1 MSNDGVRIDR
11 IDHVILRAR
20 DVGATCDFYRR
31 VLGMDMVGY
40 EDGRAALRFGRQKI
54 NVEPAFGDADGPGR
68 EGLHLCL
75 IADGPL
81 AEAEAHLRA
90 CGVELEFGG
99 RVRRSGAEGPIES
112 LYFRDPDGHS
122 IEVAAYVDAG

>member
-1 MSNDGVRIDR
+1 VSNGGVRIDR

-20 DVGATCDFYRR
+20 DVGATCAFYRR
-31 VLGMDMVGY
+31 VLGMDVVDY

-54 NVEPAFGDADGPGR
+54 NVEPVSGDADMAAR

-81 AEAEAHLRA
+81 ADAEAHLRA
-90 CGVELEFGG
+90 CGVALEFGG

-122 IEVAAYVDAG
+122 IEVSAYTDAG